1 MLAKLWHRTV
11 NNMQMICDDICE
23 RLSQW
28 EIKTGLRNKVRSKS
42 ANDTFVKAVTW
53 LVTDAI
59 AAKIASSKGFITVSR
74 NKNHY
79 RKVRPDRTG
88 LAPWGFSYE
97 NAIRDPKTEA
107 GALNSLWLF
116 GYLEEVDK
124 GRYNREGK
132 GPPSAITKY
141 AATQKLLDLFDLGQQ
156 TLTLFSS
163 KPKRETIILKAP
175 NDKTDKR
182 NEAALSDWED
192 TQTTIKMRENLDH
205 INENML
211 RHWYDLYIA
220 DETYDLLLKEIAQR
234 RRRSKTEEER
244 QKNEPINL
252 SSRTLR
258 RVFNRG
264 SFEMGG
270 RFYGGWWQNI
280 PSAYRS
286 VITINGYRTVE
297 ADYSQFHP
305 NILYHLHQAKLSGQD
320 AYERILGPEHRDL
333 SKKIFNACLNSSY
346 ETNRPPKGMTISQ
359 TGLTWRE
366 IKERL
371 RKTHPQIENAFFTDQ
386 GMRLQFYDS
395 QMAEHVMLAFAKDK
409 KPILPVH
416 DSFLVLEDDQELL
429 LERMKSAYQQVLGAG
444 IKIDLKQAKFMRLPP
459 SENNV
464 FKDVMAYSGWLNRND
479 AADEY
484 YGRKI

>member
-1 MLAKLWHRTV
+1 MKTLKDKIQKLAV
-11 NNMQMICDDICE
+11 
-23 RLSQW
+23 
-28 EIKTGLRNKVRSKS
+28 EIAQQEIEFGLKKRKRSPP
-42 ANDTFVKAVTW
+42 AQEVFAKAIEW
-53 LVTDAI
+53 LVVDAL
-59 AAKIASSKGFITVSR
+59 AAQVGNKNGSFSVSR
-74 NKNHY
+74 NGSKY
-79 RKVRPDRTG
+79 KKGKPDRTG
-88 LAPWGFSYE
+88 LAPLGLSYE
-97 NAIRDPKTEA
+97 TAIRDPKTEA
-107 GALNSLWLF
+107 GALNSLYNF
-116 GYLEEVDK
+116 GYLKEVSK
-124 GRYNREGK
+124 GSYNRNGK
-132 GPPSAITKY
+132 GPPSTTTKY
-141 AATQKLLDLFDLGQQ
+141 AATKTLLDLFDPEQQLQ
-156 TLTLFSS
+156 TLFIP
-163 KPKRETIILKAP
+163 KPKRETITLKAP
-175 NDKTDKR
+175 NENADVG

-192 TQTTIKMRENLDH
+192 TPTTIKMRENLEI

-234 RRRSKTEEER
+234 PRRSKTEEES
-244 QKNEPINL
+244 QKNDPINL
-252 SSRTLR
+252 SNRTLR

-305 NILYHLHQAKLSGQD
+305 NILYHLKQAKLTGED
-320 AYERILGPEHRDL
+320 AYERILGSEHRDL
-333 SKKIFNACLNSSY
+333 SKKIFNACLNSSS
-346 ETNRPPKGMTISQ
+346 ETNRPPKGMKISH
-359 TGLTWRE
+359 TGLKWHE

-371 RKTHPQIENAFFTDQ
+371 RKAHPQIEAAFFTDQ

-429 LERMKSAYQQVLGAG
+429 LERMTTAYQQVLGKD
-444 IKIDLKQAKFMRLPP
+444 IQIDLKQAKFMRLPP
-459 SENNV
+459 AEDNV
-464 FKDVMAYSGWLNRND
+464 IEEVLAYSGWLQRNE

>member
-1 MLAKLWHRTV
+1 MNTLIENIESLAE
-11 NNMQMICDDICE
+11 DIA
-23 RLSQW
+23 QQ
-28 EIKTGLRNKVRSKS
+28 EIAIGLRKKKRSPTAEEVFVR
-42 ANDTFVKAVTW
+42 AIRW
-53 LVTDAI
+53 LVIDAL
-59 AAKIASSKGFITVSR
+59 AAQVSNKNGSFSISR

-79 RKVRPDRTG
+79 IKEKPDRTG
-88 LAPWGFSYE
+88 LAPWGLSYE
-97 NAIRDPKTEA
+97 TAIRDPETEA
-107 GALNSLWLF
+107 GALNSLCNF
-116 GYLEEVDK
+116 GYVREVAK
-124 GRYNREGK
+124 GRYKRDGK
-132 GPPSAITKY
+132 GPPSATTKY
-141 AATQKLLDLFDLGQQ
+141 AATKKLLDLFDETQQ
-156 TLTLFSS
+156 IQMLFKS

-175 NDKTDKR
+175 SEKPEMQGETV
-182 NEAALSDWED
+182 LSKWDD
-192 TQTTIKMRENLDH
+192 TPASIRMRENLDL
-205 INENML
+205 INENIL

-234 RRRSKTEEER
+234 QRRSKTEEESE
-244 QKNEPINL
+244 KNQPINL
-252 SSRTLR
+252 SNRTLR

-286 VITINGYRTVE
+286 VITINGHRTVE

-305 NILYHLHQAKLSGQD
+305 NILYHLKQAKLAGQD
-320 AYERILGPEHRDL
+320 AYERILGSEHRDL

-346 ETNRPPKGMTISQ
+346 ETSRPPKGMKISH

-371 RKTHPQIENAFFTDQ
+371 RKAHPQIEYAFFTDQ

-395 QMAEHVMLAFAKDK
+395 KMAELVMLAFAKDK

-416 DSFLVLEDDQELL
+416 DSFLVLEDDTELL
-429 LERMKSAYQQVLGAG
+429 LERMTTAYQQVLGKD
-444 IKIDLKQAKFMRLPP
+444 IQIDLKQAKFMRLPP

-464 FKDVMAYSGWLNRND
+464 FEEVMAHSSWLQRNE

-484 YGRKI
+484 YGRMT

>member
-1 MLAKLWHRTV
+1 MNALIENIESLTE
-11 NNMQMICDDICE
+11 DIA
-23 RLSQW
+23 QQ
-28 EIKTGLRNKVRSKS
+28 EIAIGLRKKKRSPT
-42 ANDTFVKAVTW
+42 AEEVFARAIRW
-53 LVTDAI
+53 LVIDAL
-59 AAKIASSKGFITVSR
+59 AAQVSNKNGSFSVSR

-79 RKVRPDRTG
+79 TKEKPDRTG
-88 LAPWGFSYE
+88 LAPWGLSYE
-97 NAIRDPKTEA
+97 TAIRDPKTEA
-107 GALNSLWLF
+107 GALNSLWMF
-116 GYLEEVDK
+116 GYLEEVAK
-124 GRYNREGK
+124 GRYKRDGK
-132 GPPSAITKY
+132 GPPSASTKY
-141 AATQKLLDLFDLGQQ
+141 AATKKLLDLFDEAQQ
-156 TLTLFSS
+156 IQMLFKP

-175 NDKTDKR
+175 SEKPEMQGET
-182 NEAALSDWED
+182 ALSKWGD
-192 TQTTIKMRENLDH
+192 TPASIRMRENLDL
-205 INENML
+205 INDNML

-220 DETYDLLLKEIAQR
+220 DETYGLLLKEIAQR
-234 RRRSKTEEER
+234 RSRSKTEEESE
-244 QKNEPINL
+244 KNKPINL
-252 SSRTLR
+252 SNRTLR

-286 VITINGYRTVE
+286 VITVNGYRTVE

-305 NILYHLHQAKLSGQD
+305 NILYHLKQAKLAGQD
-320 AYERILGPEHRDL
+320 AYERILGSEHRDL

-346 ETNRPPKGMTISQ
+346 ETSRPPKGMKISQ

-371 RKTHPQIENAFFTDQ
+371 RKAHPQIEYAFFTDQ

-395 QMAEHVMLAFAKDK
+395 QMAELVMLAFAKDK

-416 DSFLVLEDDQELL
+416 DSFLVLEDDKELL
-429 LERMKSAYQQVLGAG
+429 LERMTTAYQQVLGKD
-444 IKIDLKQAKFMRLPP
+444 IQIDLKQAKFMRLPP

-464 FKDVMAYSGWLNRND
+464 FEEVMAHSAWLERNE

-484 YGRKI
+484 YGRMI

>member
-1 MLAKLWHRTV
+1 MVTIESLAE
-11 NNMQMICDDICE
+11 DIA
-23 RLSQW
+23 QQ
-28 EIKTGLRNKVRSKS
+28 EIAIGLRKKKRSPT
-42 ANDTFVKAVTW
+42 AEEVFARAIRW
-53 LVTDAI
+53 LVIDAL
-59 AAKIASSKGFITVSR
+59 AAQVSNKNGSFSVSR

-79 RKVRPDRTG
+79 AKEKPDRTG
-88 LAPWGFSYE
+88 LAPWGLSYE
-97 NAIRDPKTEA
+97 TAIRDPKTEA
-107 GALNSLWLF
+107 GALNSLWNF
-116 GYLEEVDK
+116 GYLREVAK
-124 GRYNREGK
+124 GRYKRDGK

-141 AATQKLLDLFDLGQQ
+141 AATKKLLDLFDEAQQ
-156 TLTLFSS
+156 IQMLFKP

-175 NDKTDKR
+175 SEKPEMQGET
-182 NEAALSDWED
+182 ALSKWDD
-192 TQTTIKMRENLDH
+192 TPASIRMRENLDL

-234 RRRSKTEEER
+234 RSRSKTEEEH
-244 QKNEPINL
+244 QKNKPINL
-252 SSRTLR
+252 SNRTLR

-280 PSAYRS
+280 PSAYRT
-286 VITINGYRTVE
+286 VISINGYRTVE

-305 NILYHLHQAKLSGQD
+305 NILYHLKQAKLTGQD
-320 AYERILGPEHRDL
+320 AYERILGSEHRDL

-346 ETNRPPKGMTISQ
+346 ETNRPPKGMKISH

-371 RKTHPQIENAFFTDQ
+371 RKAHPQIEYAFFTDQ

-395 QMAEHVMLAFAKDK
+395 QMAELVMLAFAKDK

-416 DSFLVLEDDQELL
+416 DSFLVLEDDKELL
-429 LERMKSAYQQVLGAG
+429 LERMTTAYQQVLGKD
-444 IKIDLKQAKFMRLPP
+444 IQIDLKQAKFMRLPP

-464 FKDVMAYSGWLNRND
+464 FEEVMAHSGWLHRNE

-484 YGRKI
+484 YGRMI

>member
-1 MLAKLWHRTV
+1 MKTLKDKIQKLA
-11 NNMQMICDDICE
+11 D
-23 RLSQW
+23 
-28 EIKTGLRNKVRSKS
+28 EIAQQEIDFGLKKRKRSPPAHEVFAKAIEWLIVDALAAQVGNKNGSFS
-42 ANDTFVKAVTW
+42 
-53 LVTDAI
+53 
-59 AAKIASSKGFITVSR
+59 VSR
-74 NKNHY
+74 NGNKY
-79 RKVRPDRTG
+79 KKEKPDRTG
-88 LAPWGFSYE
+88 LAPLGLSYE
-97 NAIRDPKTEA
+97 TAIRDPKTES
-107 GALNSLWLF
+107 GALNSLHNF
-116 GYLEEVDK
+116 GYLKEVSK
-124 GRYNREGK
+124 GRYNRDGK
-132 GPPSAITKY
+132 GPIGAMTKY
-141 AATQKLLDLFDLGQQ
+141 AATKKLLNLFDQDQHTQ
-156 TLTLFSS
+156 TLFIP

-175 NDKTDKR
+175 NENADITS
-182 NEAALSDWED
+182 EAALSDWED
-192 TQTTIKMRENLDH
+192 TPVTVKMRENLEL

-244 QKNEPINL
+244 QKNKPINL
-252 SSRTLR
+252 SNRTLR

-305 NILYHLHQAKLSGQD
+305 NILYHLKQAKLTGED
-320 AYERILGPEHRDL
+320 AYERILGSENRDL
-333 SKKIFNACLNSSY
+333 SKQIFNACLNSSY
-346 ETNRPPKGMTISQ
+346 ETDRPPKGMKISH
-359 TGLTWRE
+359 TGFKWRE

-371 RKTHPQIENAFFTDQ
+371 RKAHPQIEDAFFTDQ
-386 GMRLQFYDS
+386 GMSLQFYDS

-416 DSFLVLEDDQELL
+416 DSFLVLEDDQALL
-429 LERMKSAYQQVLGAG
+429 LKRMKTAYQQVLGKD
-444 IKIDLKQAKFMRLPP
+444 IKIDLKKEKFMRLPP
-459 SENNV
+459 SEEDV
-464 FKDVMAYSGWLNRND
+464 FEEVMAHSSWLERNE

-484 YGRKI
+484 YGRMI